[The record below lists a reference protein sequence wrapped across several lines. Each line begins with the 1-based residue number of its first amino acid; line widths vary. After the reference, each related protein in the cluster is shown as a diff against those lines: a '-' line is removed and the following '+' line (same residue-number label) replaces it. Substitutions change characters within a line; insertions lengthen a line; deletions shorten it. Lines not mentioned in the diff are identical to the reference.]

1 MRIVSELGLED
12 SVDTLGRWMSHR
24 IAELMEQAEGVNTEA
39 EKEGAKREC
48 TDLILRVWERR
59 KYWMR
64 GQPLGDLTAFL
75 KFIAPEP
82 YSYSREENAPTEPS
96 WINVLPRLRTL
107 NDREDQIVFDAAI
120 ADLDLEQDRKW
131 LAEHSDELS
140 DEERQT
146 ITLLISEQERL
157 QSSSYKLGDQDAP
170 NFAALPREE
179 RLRLVSTALGKIN
192 SERQNILLEV
202 EKRGYSSPQSKMQTQ
217 AKSRSKKESINKKS
231 RRK

>member
-1 MRIVSELGLED
+1 
-12 SVDTLGRWMSHR
+12 MSHR
-24 IAELMEQAEGVNTEA
+24 IAELMEQAERANTVAKRET
-39 EKEGAKREC
+39 AKREC

-59 KYWMR
+59 KYWLR

-75 KFIAPEP
+75 KCIVPES
-82 YSYSREENAPTEPS
+82 YSYRREDNTPTEPS

-107 NDREDQIVFDAAI
+107 NAREDQIVFDAAI

-140 DEERQT
+140 EEERQT

-170 NFAALPREE
+170 NFVALPHEE

-192 SERQNILLEV
+192 SERLNILLEV
-202 EKRGYSSPQSKMQTQ
+202 EKRGYSSPQSKRQTP